1 MVDDILTIDKYPLY
15 LNKLDT
21 KNSKIKRNINIS
33 IKKNKEGK
41 IYLIYITIVIKK
53 SYGRYKNSS
62 KL

>member
-41 IYLIYITIVIKK
+41 IYLIYITIVIRKVMEDI
-53 SYGRYKNSS
+53 
-62 KL
+62 